1 MSRAHAKLGA
11 SNAHRWLACPGSVAI
26 EAALPESA
34 PGQAALDGTAAH
46 ELAELCLSARHDDSR
61 EYIGTKLPKSGYVVD
76 DDMAGAVN
84 VFLAEC
90 EKIMA
95 QDKQHELYVEER
107 VTLDKIA
114 SDMFGTAD
122 CLVYLPN
129 TATVHVVDYKHGIG
143 HFVDASGN
151 PQLAFYALGAAWRFH
166 NRAVS
171 QVTVTIVQPR
181 GAGASPVRSV
191 TYSRAD
197 LFEWRQTLEQ
207 GRAAA
212 LAPNAPRVPGEWC
225 KWCRGV
231 RGACPEVAAKVSEAA
246 ATGFDAVPQA
256 SLTELGKRLAEV
268 PILKAY
274 IKQLEEHALSEAKA
288 GRMPLGYKLVEGRGT
303 REWVTGDDE
312 VETVAMLAK
321 HFPCGPFWKPQT
333 VRTVADFEKEVG
345 KAAFAKVADKLV
357 KRVPGNATLVP
368 ETDKRKSVADSAADG
383 F

>member
-1 MSRAHAKLGA
+1 MSRTHAKLGA
-11 SNAHRWLACPGSVAI
+11 SNAHRWLACPGSVAL
-26 EAALPESA
+26 EATLKETSV
-34 PGQAALDGTAAH
+34 GQAALDGTAAH
-46 ELAELCLSARHDDSR
+46 ELAETCLRARHDDSHD
-61 EYIGTKLPKSGYVVD
+61 YIGSVLPESGYTVD
-76 DDMAGAVN
+76 EEMSKAVN
-84 VFLAEC
+84 VFLTEC

-114 SDMFGTAD
+114 ADMFGTAD
-122 CLVYLPN
+122 CLVYLPCI
-129 TATVHVVDYKHGIG
+129 TTVHVVDYKHGIG
-143 HFVDASGN
+143 HFVDAKDN

-171 QVTVTIVQPR
+171 QVIVTIVQPR
-181 GAGASPVRSV
+181 GAGTSPVRSV

-212 LAPNAPRVPGEWC
+212 LAPNAPRIPGEWC

-231 RGACPEVAAKVSEAA
+231 RGACAEVSAKVVEAA
-246 ATGFDAVPQA
+246 ATGFDAVPKA
-256 SLTELGKRLAEV
+256 SLAELGKRLAELPV
-268 PILKAY
+268 LKAY
-274 IKQLEEHALSEAKA
+274 IKQLEEHSLAEAKA
-288 GRMPLGYKLVEGRGT
+288 GRMPLGYKLVEGRGS

-312 VETVAMLAK
+312 TETVALLTK

-333 VRTVADFEKEVG
+333 VRTVADFENEVG
-345 KAAFAKVADKLV
+345 KAAFAAVADKLV
-357 KRVPGNATLVP
+357 RRVPGNATLAP
-368 ETDKRKSVADSAADG
+368 ESDKRKSVADSAADG